1 MLPAAITNPA
11 PIQALLFD
19 TFGTV
24 VDWQPYL
31 AQKVTETAATHQ
43 IALDANAAN
52 DFVKKW
58 RAAYI
63 ASLAP
68 IREDKRPFVTLDV
81 LLPEMLDSLLAQ
93 TKLDVFTAEERRAL
107 VAAWHTLP
115 PWPDTVKGLTRLK
128 TKFIIGT
135 LSNGSTRILTDLA
148 KNGGMPW
155 DVIFAGDTFHHYK
168 PDAETY
174 LGAATLLNAPANA
187 VMMVAAH
194 NSDLAAARSHGL
206 RTAFIE
212 RSTEDQGHA
221 DWDYVASGIDD
232 LAAQLC
238 T

>member
-1 MLPAAITNPA
+1 MLPVPTTSPA

-31 AQKVTETAATHQ
+31 AQKVTETAARHH
-43 IALDANAAN
+43 IVLNANAAN
-52 DFVKKW
+52 GFVKKW

-68 IREDKRPFVTLDV
+68 VREGKRPFVTLDV
-81 LLPEMLDSLLAQ
+81 LLPEILDALLAQ
-93 TKLDVFTAEERRAL
+93 TKLEVFTADERAAL
-107 VAAWHTLP
+107 VNAWHTLP

-128 TKFIIGT
+128 SKFIIGT
-135 LSNGSTRILTDLA
+135 LSNGSTRILTDMA
-148 KNGGMPW
+148 KNGGLPW

-174 LGAATLLNAPANA
+174 LGAAALLNAPPSA

-212 RSTEDQGHA
+212 RSTEDQNHA

-232 LAAQLC
+232 LAAQLR